1 MASTDDDAD
10 ATESGGTEAAR
21 DGIVTAA
28 DREWSTTERG
38 EHAFRRKQ
46 LGDAAGSER
55 LGCSLYEVPPG
66 KEAWPYHWHAGNEE
80 ALYVLAGEATLRMPD
95 GETTVSAGDY
105 AAFPAGED
113 GGHALRNDG
122 EEPVRYLVVS
132 TMRDPDVTRYP
143 DSDKVGVFAGAP
155 PGGDSAERDIS
166 GYFPADAAVD
176 YWDDEV
182 SDDGE

>member
-1 MASTDDDAD
+1 MANTDDGDEDAD
-10 ATESGGTEAAR
+10 TADAR
-21 DGIVTAA
+21 PADRIVTAG

-46 LGDAAGSER
+46 LGDAAGSDQ
-55 LGCSLYEVPPG
+55 LGCSLYELPPG
-66 KEAWPYHWHAGNEE
+66 KEAWPYHWHAANEE
-80 ALYVLAGEATLRMPD
+80 ALYVLSGEAALRTPA

-122 EEPVRYLVVS
+122 DEPVRYLVVS

-155 PGGDSAERDIS
+155 PGGDSEERVVS
-166 GYFPADAAVD
+166 GYFPADATVD